1 MEHEPPGRRRARRS
15 FLLPFAT
22 VLALATIGSSVLIV
36 RHSQQSDDDYYYP
49 AAAEPSSGT
58 GYSTLNDSSAGQTLP
73 AAIASVDTLNA
84 ARPSVAAYGVAVLDR
99 TTGQLS
105 LGSEAATPLYSA
117 SVVKLFT
124 VVDILH
130 RAEAEGLVLTAVQ
143 RADIQRALSLS
154 DDNAMNALWN
164 QFGGPRTVTE
174 MVALAGLRDTRPP
187 ANPGEWGETLISAR
201 DVVGVYQYLLSSMG
215 QSSRDTVLGALAGAQ
230 ESGADGFDQAFGL
243 LRSPRPVTVA
253 AKQGWMIDGPQLYL
267 HSTGVTGAADRYVIA
282 LLSAQPA
289 TVGYQTAK
297 AYLSAAAT
305 TVVDALAH

>member
-1 MEHEPPGRRRARRS
+1 MEYERRRARRS
-15 FLLPFAT
+15 YLLPFAALL
-22 VLALATIGSSVLIV
+22 VLATIGSSVLIV
-36 RHSQQSDDDYYYP
+36 RHSQRVEDDYYR
-49 AAAEPSSGT
+49 AAADPNSRAGDSTQTAGT
-58 GYSTLNDSSAGQTLP
+58 STGQTLS

-84 ARPSVAAYGVAVLDR
+84 VQPAVASYGVAVLDR

-130 RAEAEGLVLTAVQ
+130 RTESDGLVLTPVQ

-154 DDNAMNALWN
+154 DDNAMNTLWN
-164 QFGGPRTVTE
+164 QFGGSRTVIE
-174 MVALAGLRDTRPP
+174 MIGLAKLRDTGPP

-215 QSSRDTVLGALAGAQ
+215 QSSRDTVLGALASAQ
-230 ESGADGFDQAFGL
+230 QSGADGFDQAFGL
-243 LRSPRPVTVA
+243 LRSPRPTTVA

-267 HSTGVTGAADRYVIA
+267 HSTGVTGPGGRYVIA

-289 TVGYQTAK
+289 TIGYQTAK

-305 TVVDALAH
+305 TVVDALSH